1 MGWNS
6 FEIITA
12 PARSDSA
19 GIIMLW
25 IARASSS
32 SSSLSFA
39 SACSS
44 SGSVVVFIR
53 LSEGRAL
60 HRRGKF
66 GGRKQSNRAHEIQGK
81 NGDVVP
87 LRNLPSAPLELRLG
101 PRHNP
106 LMRSLVVLLVGAAL
120 LFAVYQ
126 FSLKIMPSTH
136 ECTAAT
142 PATSLT
148 GARTDLLA

>member
-1 MGWNS
+1 MAWNS

-32 SSSLSFA
+32 SSSLSFS

-66 GGRKQSNRAHEIQGK
+66 GGQKQSNRAHEIQGK

-87 LRNLPSAPLELRLG
+87 LRNLPGAPLELRLG

-106 LMRSLVVLLVGAAL
+106 FMRSLVGLLVRAPP
-120 LFAVYQ
+120 LFPLYQ
-126 FSLKIMPSTH
+126 FSFNKIPSTH
-136 ECTAAT
+136 ECPPPTQ
-142 PATSLT
+142 
-148 GARTDLLA
+148 